1 MAERFR
7 KRLTSTTSTRVE
19 GLSSTIDLES
29 YLLKTA
35 ITGDV
40 STNDILA
47 IDARGR
53 VRTIDPTLLV
63 SNTAGLSSSQLSL
76 TANNTTSPLLIQDSS
91 NNVLLEVNTD
101 GVLLFGSHET
111 LPSTVYSGIVYV
123 SGSNTLEEGF
133 YLGEAD

>member
-19 GLSSTIDLES
+19 GLSSTFDLES

-76 TANNTTSPLLIQDSS
+76 TSNNTTSPLLIQDSS